1 MTTVNV
7 VMLINIAI
15 TEVIHNFLLSV
26 ISSLMCSCYLSKF
39 VAFVLQQL
47 ASFLKYNTFPV
58 WNDIRS

>member
-39 VAFVLQQL
+39 VLQQL

-58 WNDIRS
+58 WNDILS